1 MLTQPMVQKKKCIY
15 DESII
20 YLSQISF
27 HVNKKHYETVAMSPW
42 LQLYAFTVVTIN
54 IIKVT
59 TL

>member
-1 MLTQPMVQKKKCIY
+1 MVQKKKRIY